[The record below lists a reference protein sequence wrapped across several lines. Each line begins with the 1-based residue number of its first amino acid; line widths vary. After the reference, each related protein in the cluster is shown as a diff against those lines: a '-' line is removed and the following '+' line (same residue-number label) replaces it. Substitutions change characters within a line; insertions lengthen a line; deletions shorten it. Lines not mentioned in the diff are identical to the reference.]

1 MFPREA
7 SYDEVVEKTLLSNTF
22 FTNTLPLLER
32 RTSGVARRVFIDL
45 LTSNTLK
52 HEFSTDASNYL
63 SIEQQTCNFIELSPQ
78 IGFVLYPRLM
88 APPRL
93 SALERSHLLPIP
105 MGY

>member
-1 MFPREA
+1 MRSLKKA
-7 SYDEVVEKTLLSNTF
+7 SSATHF

-63 SIEQQTCNFIELSPQ
+63 SIEQQSCNFIELSPQ
-78 IGFVLYPRLM
+78 IGFVL
-88 APPRL
+88 
-93 SALERSHLLPIP
+93 SDSPIP
-105 MGY
+105 NY